1 MQWLK
6 TDVVDQNLK
15 KWSSFMEDKSLVPCD
30 HYFHTFFAYAAFC
43 RGLSSEGE
51 KSLEKFFSLKV
62 VGHIEFNKYALI
74 LLYSDF
80 QSELKKTNFIIPVTK
95 FLRDGIFSVDE
106 TTDTG
111 NNWLTLRMVVHLR
124 LYILFRDDRDFREFK
139 KYLGISLQFFH
150 EDGLFFDYPPLHK
163 LNENRGQLAFPL
175 TYSFKILS
183 LLMEAYEVLIENSLV
198 TALASSLEKTI
209 ESALPAHI
217 AHILPSGEALYYGR
231 SDNTL
236 FGYANVL
243 QVLHA
248 VNESYGLQRSVKKF
262 IEANF
267 IYEKKMS
274 MSASSC
280 RVGFRDNY
288 IFDSVYG
295 VYFLAK
301 TLQVPLKPRWK
312 LPKVPVVKKTSS
324 GFIIRKETKTVFISG
339 SGCCFPSKG
348 SYFNGFRYTGL
359 TPMALFSSKQ
369 ANLLL
374 DFHREKLI
382 FPFSSIY
389 FLPTLNIGQMA
400 IRPQLFK
407 QIKCIENTDEVVI
420 TGRCTYDILI
430 TDGVD
435 RKGFYRVLRR
445 LLQGREWWARVLYQ
459 VVIEVLGVLLP
470 LHRQVTFDFEKKIC
484 P

>member
-30 HYFHTFFAYAAFC
+30 HYFHTFFASCFLQGAF
-43 RGLSSEGE
+43 LEGE

-80 QSELKKTNFIIPVTK
+80 QSELKKSNFIIPVTK

-124 LYILFRDDRDFREFK
+124 LCYFPRQYSDFREFK

-150 EDGLFFDYPPLHK
+150 EDGLFFDYPPLQK
-163 LNENRGQLAFPL
+163 LNKNRGQLAFPL

-236 FGYANVL
+236 FGYANV
-243 QVLHA
+243 
-248 VNESYGLQRSVKKF
+248 
-262 IEANF
+262 
-267 IYEKKMS
+267 
-274 MSASSC
+274 
-280 RVGFRDNY
+280 
-288 IFDSVYG
+288 
-295 VYFLAK
+295 
-301 TLQVPLKPRWK
+301 
-312 LPKVPVVKKTSS
+312 
-324 GFIIRKETKTVFISG
+324 
-339 SGCCFPSKG
+339 
-348 SYFNGFRYTGL
+348 
-359 TPMALFSSKQ
+359 
-369 ANLLL
+369 
-374 DFHREKLI
+374 
-382 FPFSSIY
+382 
-389 FLPTLNIGQMA
+389 
-400 IRPQLFK
+400 FK
-407 QIKCIENTDEVVI
+407 C
-420 TGRCTYDILI
+420 LM
-430 TDGVD
+430 
-435 RKGFYRVLRR
+435 L
-445 LLQGREWWARVLYQ
+445 
-459 VVIEVLGVLLP
+459 
-470 LHRQVTFDFEKKIC
+470 
-484 P
+484 